1 MSTAS
6 SSVDRPWSGGPRA
19 AERLLVVLACRPGEA
34 AELRSAWVGQA
45 VDIEHSTDLGTV
57 LYLAGRVS
65 PDVIVI
71 GTVEEGLPPAEF
83 LRALR
88 QVDRST
94 PVILG
99 MAGGP
104 NRATDPSSTGR
115 DDTPPDPTGSD
126 ATGSDGG
133 GSDGR
138 VSDGR
143 GPEAGVTR
151 SVPLPLDAGALL
163 AAIEDCVREESAFRT
178 RPMLLDLGR
187 LRVDGAGPRIWID
200 GVQCVIPPMEYLLLR
215 YLAERHGQIIS
226 RTELASAAW
235 DEPVDRHSN
244 SLSVHVA
251 RLRRRFCDIA
261 GEPWIRPVRGFGY
274 QLTVPE
280 SRARIT
286 TQSRRS
292 LQ

>member
-6 SSVDRPWSGGPRA
+6 TSIDRPWSGGLRA
-19 AERLLVVLACRPGEA
+19 AERLLVLLACRPGEA

-71 GTVEEGLPPAEF
+71 GTVDGALPVAEF

-94 PVILG
+94 PVVVG
-99 MAGGP
+99 VAG
-104 NRATDPSSTGR
+104 RAAGAVQAGAPGVGAEDPQSTGAG
-115 DDTPPDPTGSD
+115 T
-126 ATGSDGG
+126 
-133 GSDGR
+133 
-138 VSDGR
+138 
-143 GPEAGVTR
+143 GVTR
-151 SVPLPLDAGALL
+151 SVPLPLDAAAVL
-163 AAIEDCVREESAFRT
+163 AAIEDCVGPESPFRT

-187 LRVDGAGPRIWID
+187 LRVDGAGPRIWVD
-200 GVQCVIPPMEYLLLR
+200 DVQCVIPPMEYLLLR
-215 YLAERHGQIIS
+215 YLAERPGQIIS

-235 DEPVDRHSN
+235 DEPVTRHSN

-280 SRARIT
+280 ARIPAAG
-286 TQSRRS
+286 QPRRS